1 VRRLLFHFDPIEA
14 TKEQSMT
21 NLVTRAGIA
30 ALGVTAAAALAG
42 PTAAHASGYT
52 APACGNHSLA
62 VTNTPSDG
70 AMGHSRLVLLFRN
83 KTHQACSLHG
93 YPGVDALG
101 GYGNTLA
108 HAQRTLGGFG
118 GATQVRTI
126 TVQPG
131 HYASAVVDWAN
142 FNTHTNGD
150 CTFSSAIAVT
160 PANTSHT
167 TDLQQSVSICSL
179 EVDPTAAGTTGYDAF
194 AAAQLQWIRGSS
206 AISANQGL
214 FWHRAKVD
222 LAAEG
227 SEYSYYMHQLQQ
239 LIALPDANQ
248 TPAQNHQ
255 YHHLLNSLN
264 SFFATPGLYS

>member
-1 VRRLLFHFDPIEA
+1 MSNLF
-14 TKEQSMT
+14 
-21 NLVTRAGIA
+21 VRAGVA
-30 ALGVTAAAALAG
+30 ALGAAAALAVAG
-42 PTAAHASGYT
+42 PTAAHASGYS

-83 KTHQACSLHG
+83 KTHQACTLYG
-93 YPGVDALG
+93 YPGLDALG
-101 GYGNTLA
+101 SYGSTLA
-108 HAQRTLGGFG
+108 HAKRTLGGFG
-118 GATQVRTI
+118 GATHLRTI
-126 TVQPG
+126 TVAPG

-142 FNTHTNGD
+142 FNTHTNGN

-160 PANTSHT
+160 PANTALT

-179 EVDPTAAGTTGYDAF
+179 QVDPTGAGTTGYGAF
-194 AAAQLQWIRGSS
+194 AAAQLQWIRGASASS
-206 AISANQGL
+206 ANEGL

-222 LAAEG
+222 LAAVG
-227 SEYSYYMHQLQQ
+227 SEYSYYTHQLQQ

>member
-1 VRRLLFHFDPIEA
+1 MSNLF
-14 TKEQSMT
+14 
-21 NLVTRAGIA
+21 VRAGVA
-30 ALGVTAAAALAG
+30 ALGAAAALAVAG
-42 PTAAHASGYT
+42 PAAAHASGYS
-52 APACGNHSLA
+52 APACGNNSLA

-83 KTHQACSLHG
+83 KTHQACTLYG
-93 YPGVDALG
+93 YPGLDALG
-101 GYGNTLA
+101 SYGSTLA
-108 HAQRTLGGFG
+108 HAKRTLGGFG
-118 GATQVRTI
+118 GATHLRTI
-126 TVQPG
+126 TVAPG

-142 FNTHTNGD
+142 FNTHTNGA
-150 CTFSSAIAVT
+150 CRYSSAIAVT

-179 EVDPTAAGTTGYDAF
+179 QVDPTGAGTTGYGAF
-194 AAAQLQWIRGSS
+194 AQAQQQWIRGSS
-206 AISANQGL
+206 ADSANEGL

-227 SEYSYYMHQLQQ
+227 SEYSYYTHQLQQ

>member
-1 VRRLLFHFDPIEA
+1 MSNLF
-14 TKEQSMT
+14 
-21 NLVTRAGIA
+21 VRAGVA
-30 ALGVTAAAALAG
+30 ALGAAAAFAVAG
-42 PTAAHASGYT
+42 PTAAHASGYS
-52 APACGNHSLA
+52 APACGDHSLA

-83 KTHQACSLHG
+83 KTHQACTLYG
-93 YPGVDALG
+93 YPGLDALG
-101 GYGNTLA
+101 SYGSTLA
-108 HAQRTLGGFG
+108 HAKRTLNGGFG
-118 GATQVRTI
+118 GATHLRTV
-126 TVQPG
+126 TVAPG

-160 PANTSHT
+160 PANTAHA

-179 EVDPTAAGTTGYDAF
+179 EVHPTAAGTTGNGAF
-194 AAAQLQWIRGSS
+194 AAAQLQWIRGASASS
-206 AISANQGL
+206 ANEGM
-214 FWHRAKVD
+214 FWHNAKVD
-222 LAAEG
+222 LAAMG
-227 SEYSYYMHQLQQ
+227 NVYSYYVHQLQQ